1 MNNQNNNKNFKKI
14 FNLNT
19 VLSAIINYAAYIILV
34 ISMAAMLYLSFIQ
47 KFEIKIDLL
56 TVTIFSIA
64 LIALSWINW
73 TTFYRRQYEKVM
85 TEDIEQNENGKYS
98 IHVRYYNAIKDYS
111 DIELQR
117 DIDKFNDEYTA
128 KWLRWVEKRT
138 GFPIESGY
146 QVELDKD
153 GKPIMEGDKP
163 KLIFVTGIKDLPYK
177 GFKYKILMWRIK
189 HHKYPQSGYRT
200 SMELMSLFSF
210 QDANLNKR
218 DLKADR
224 RFYTAHA
231 LQKFFSTA
239 MTVIFGASII
249 PEMISGNWWTAIL
262 KLALGIFSIS
272 TSVIFGAI
280 NGIQGARLKL
290 SSVEEAC
297 GDLERWSDKKP
308 ILSPYSEPKTEEK
321 VEPKKVEN
329 KSTEITENI
338 FNLNLPK

>member
-1 MNNQNNNKNFKKI
+1 MNNQNNKNFKKI

-19 VLSAIINYAAYIILV
+19 VLSAIINYAAYIVLV
-34 ISMAAMLYLSFIQ
+34 ISMAVMLYLSFIQ
-47 KFEIKIDLL
+47 KFNIKIDLL

-85 TEDIEQNENGKYS
+85 TEDIEQNETGKYS

-111 DIELQR
+111 DIELQK
-117 DIDKFNDEYTA
+117 DIDKFNDDYTN

-138 GFPIESGY
+138 GKT
-146 QVELDKD
+146 VE
-153 GKPIMEGDKP
+153 E
-163 KLIFVTGIKDLPYK
+163 IKKLPYK
-177 GFKYKILMWRIK
+177 GFKYKIIMWRIK
-189 HHKYPQSGYRT
+189 HHKYPQSGYTT

-218 DLKADR
+218 DLRADR
-224 RFYTAHA
+224 KFYTTHA
-231 LQKFFSTA
+231 IQKFFSTA

-249 PEMISGNWWTAIL
+249 PEMISGEWWTAVL
-262 KLALGIFSIS
+262 KLVLGIFSIGM
-272 TSVIFGAI
+272 SVIFGAI

-297 GDLERWSDKKP
+297 GDLERWADKKP
-308 ILSPYSEPKTEEK
+308 ELGPYSEHKTEEK

-338 FNLNLPK
+338 FNINLQK